1 MSTGRGEVFT
11 EMNGLLCV
19 YHMAKY
25 YYSKDLTLI
34 YRAVFHKKG
43 GHFVN
48 LRRHRKKNYVKG
60 NIIKQL

>member
-25 YYSKDLTLI
+25 YL
-34 YRAVFHKKG
+34 FKG
-43 GHFVN
+43 FN
-48 LRRHRKKNYVKG
+48 TY
-60 NIIKQL
+60 I